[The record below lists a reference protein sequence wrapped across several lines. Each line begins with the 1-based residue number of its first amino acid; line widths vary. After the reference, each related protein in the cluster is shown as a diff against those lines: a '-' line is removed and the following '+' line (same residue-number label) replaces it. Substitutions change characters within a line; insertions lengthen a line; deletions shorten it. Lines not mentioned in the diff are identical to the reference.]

1 MRVEVDI
8 FSGRPSPF
16 WTASPQ
22 EAEALTDLLRLL
34 TGISSRLEEDG
45 GLGYRGPVVTGLPGY
60 GDIRIWNRRVTV
72 GSGEEAKLFADRRIS
87 FIGCQILC
95 RPSEGSRSEAG
106 LGG

>member
-22 EAEALTDLLRLL
+22 EAEALTDRLRLL

-45 GLGYRGPVVTGLPGY
+45 GLGYRGLVVTGLPGY
-60 GDIRIWNRRVTV
+60 GDIRIWNSRVTV

-87 FIGCQILC
+87 
-95 RPSEGSRSEAG
+95 RPAVRSRRSARQPE
-106 LGG
+106 

>member
-22 EAEALTDLLRLL
+22 EAEALTDRLRLL

-45 GLGYRGPVVTGLPGY
+45 GRWTSAKFSLPALKAS
-60 GDIRIWNRRVTV
+60 RN
-72 GSGEEAKLFADRRIS
+72 GSS
-87 FIGCQILC
+87 
-95 RPSEGSRSEAG
+95 
-106 LGG
+106 